1 MLIRVHDES
10 FVLFFY
16 NSFIL
21 LDKKPLL
28 LVTAFLTGGLSI
40 YMSYLSNVLII
51 QRGVDDDHVHVKQ
64 SSQTI
69 TSGANLDVI

>member
-28 LVTAFLTGGLSI
+28 LVTAFLTGWLKDI
-40 YMSYLSNVLII
+40 AIAKYNMVAVI
-51 QRGVDDDHVHVKQ
+51 QV
-64 SSQTI
+64 SS
-69 TSGANLDVI
+69 